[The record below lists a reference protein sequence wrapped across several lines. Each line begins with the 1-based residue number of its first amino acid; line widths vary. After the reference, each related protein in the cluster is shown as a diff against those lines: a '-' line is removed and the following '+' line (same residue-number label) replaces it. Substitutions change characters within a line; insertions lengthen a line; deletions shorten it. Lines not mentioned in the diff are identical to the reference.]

1 MKEMLY
7 KAVKW
12 IARIHDGI
20 NRINDNGQYGFTD
33 KQLHFF
39 VIGILGLG
47 LTMLLYPLFKALVR
61 HEKALTITWI
71 YVFTVLIVITFA
83 IEIGQGF
90 THTGTMDFDDIVSGI
105 FGFVIFFAIFALIRG
120 IIHLIS
126 YLMHRYDNR

>member
-7 KAVKW
+7 AAVEW
-12 IARIHDGI
+12 IARIHDALNGI
-20 NRINDNGQYGFTD
+20 NDTKGYGFTD

-39 VIGILGLG
+39 VIGVLGLG
-47 LTMLLYPLFKALVR
+47 LTVVLYPIFKALVK
-61 HEKALTITWI
+61 HERTLTITWI

-105 FGFVIFFAIFALIRG
+105 FGFVVFFAIYALIRG
-120 IIHLIS
+120 IIHLFIWLFS
-126 YLMHRYDNR
+126 KDE